1 MTEGFSLTE
10 ADREAAQLSAEIRAL
25 GPVNVR
31 AVEEYADTKARVD
44 EITAQREDLEKAEK
58 DLKDLI
64 TRLLSSMKETFVEQ
78 FALLQGYFSET
89 FERLFGGGHAELI
102 LMDPN
107 DPLNCGIEVSA
118 QPPGKKL
125 QLLSLLSGGERT
137 LTAIAILFATLKL
150 KPTPFCILDEI
161 EAALDDANIGYF
173 ADYLAEYSKSTQF
186 VVITHRKGTMERAN
200 GLFGVAMEEQGVS
213 RMVSVSLQDYNE

>member
-44 EITAQREDLEKAEK
+44 EINAQREDLEKAEK

-64 TRLLSSMKETFVEQ
+64 TRLLASMKETFVEQ
-78 FALLQGYFSET
+78 FTLLQGFFSET

-102 LMDPN
+102 LMDP
-107 DPLNCGIEVSA
+107 
-118 QPPGKKL
+118 
-125 QLLSLLSGGERT
+125 
-137 LTAIAILFATLKL
+137 
-150 KPTPFCILDEI
+150 
-161 EAALDDANIGYF
+161 
-173 ADYLAEYSKSTQF
+173 
-186 VVITHRKGTMERAN
+186 
-200 GLFGVAMEEQGVS
+200 GVFTG
-213 RMVSVSLQDYNE
+213 